1 MDRESSQEP
10 TAGYVHYA
18 LIWVVLLA
26 LLITTI
32 AVARLSL
39 LANYS
44 VLGSLFIA
52 TVKAGLVL
60 TYFMHLKHEGL
71 VVKGMLLL
79 AVAALFFIIAL
90 TFVDVWYR

>member
-1 MDRESSQEP
+1 MDRDTSHEP

-18 LIWVVLLA
+18 LIWAALVA
-26 LLITTI
+26 LLVMTI

-39 LANYS
+39 LENYS

-60 TYFMHLKHEGL
+60 IYFMHLKHEGW

>member
-1 MDRESSQEP
+1 MDRDTSREP

-18 LIWVVLLA
+18 LIWAALVA
-26 LLITTI
+26 LLIMTI

-60 TYFMHLKHEGL
+60 IYFMHLKHEGW

>member
-1 MDRESSQEP
+1 MDRDTSREP
-10 TAGYVHYA
+10 TAGYVQYV
-18 LIWVVLLA
+18 LIWAALVA
-26 LLITTI
+26 LLVMTI

-39 LANYS
+39 LANFS

-60 TYFMHLKHEGL
+60 IYFMHLKHEGW

-79 AVAALFFIIAL
+79 AVAALFCIIAL

>member
-1 MDRESSQEP
+1 MDREQAEEP
-10 TAGYVHYA
+10 TAGFIHYA
-18 LIWVVLLA
+18 LIWAALLA

-60 TYFMHLKHEGL
+60 IYFMHLKHEGR